1 MVANEGLSFAVC
13 NFVVVQLSVRFMT
26 DRIEKLLEFLKKSPK
41 DCFLNHALA
50 LEYVK
55 GGDDVSARK
64 QFEFNLAN
72 DPDYVATYYHL
83 GKLLERAGSEKEA
96 IEIYEKGMSVAKTAK
111 DMHSY
116 SELQGA
122 HDDLVY

>member
-1 MVANEGLSFAVC
+1 MSE
-13 NFVVVQLSVRFMT
+13 
-26 DRIEKLLEFLKKSPK
+26 RIEKLMAFLKDAPN

-55 GGDDVSARK
+55 AGDEEHAK
-64 QFEFNLAN
+64 KYFEINLLY
-72 DPDYVATYYHL
+72 DPTYVATYYHFA
-83 GKLLERAGSEKEA
+83 KLLERIGEREKA
-96 IEIYEKGMSVAKTAK
+96 IGIYEKGMEQAKAAK

-122 HDDLVY
+122 YEDLVY

>member
-1 MVANEGLSFAVC
+1 
-13 NFVVVQLSVRFMT
+13 MT
-26 DRIEKLLEFLKKSPK
+26 DRIEKLQTFLRQSPT

-55 GGDDVSARK
+55 VGDEESARK
-64 QFEFNLAN
+64 YFETNLMN
-72 DPDYVATYYHL
+72 DPAYVATYYHL
-83 GKLLERAGSEKEA
+83 AKLLERAGEKEQA
-96 IEIYEKGMSVAKTAK
+96 IKTYEAGMAHAKAAK

-122 HDDLVY
+122 YEDLVY